1 MIELKIT
8 SNDSGQRLNKY
19 LLKYLNN
26 APSSFIYK
34 MIRKKNIVLNDKKAK
49 GDEILSAND
58 SVKLYLSDDT
68 IAKFRDSKII
78 KNNAETYEKSNEFNL
93 NILYTDNDILAIH
106 KPAGILSQ
114 KSQKNDISINEHII
128 NYCYAHYDK
137 AMFQTFKPSIC
148 NRLDRNTSGIILAGK
163 TLKGSQFLSEKLKSR
178 DIDKYY
184 YTIVSG
190 IVQNEIHSVA
200 YLKKDRN
207 NNFSEVI
214 SEEIYNKN
222 HKNTIDFDRI
232 ETFFIPVSSNKNFTL
247 LKIKLITG
255 KSHQIRAH
263 LNSLGFPVIGDT
275 KYGDK
280 KVNQYVKNT
289 YKLTY
294 HLLHAGECIIDDII
308 IKDPL
313 PDLFMNICK
322 NESLETKDI

>member
-1 MIELKIT
+1 MIELKIS

-68 IAKFRDSKII
+68 IKKFRNSNTLNVAMNTGNNSAKFD
-78 KNNAETYEKSNEFNL
+78 L
-93 NILYTDNDILAIH
+93 QILYTDTDVLAVH

-114 KSQKNDISINEHII
+114 KSQKDDISINEHII
-128 NYCYAHYDK
+128 NYCYNNYDM
-137 AMFQTFKPSIC
+137 ALFQTFKPSIC

-163 TLKGSQFLSEKLKSR
+163 TLKGSQYLSEKLKSR

-184 YTIVSG
+184 YTIVNGLIS
-190 IVQNEIHSVA
+190 NEIHSIA
-200 YLKKDRN
+200 YIKKDKDN
-207 NNFSEVI
+207 NISEVI
-214 SEEIYNKN
+214 SEEIYKQKHINVSEYDK
-222 HKNTIDFDRI
+222 I
-232 ETFFIPVSSNKNFTL
+232 ETIFIPVSSNHKFTL

-263 LNSLGFPVIGDT
+263 LKNLGFPIIGDT
-275 KYGDK
+275 KYGSK
-280 KVNQYVKNT
+280 NINLYIKNT
-289 YKLTY
+289 YKLTH
-294 HLLHAGECIIDDII
+294 HLLHAGECIIDNII

-313 PDLFMNICK
+313 PELFKNICE
-322 NESLETKDI
+322 NEGLETKDI